1 MRRVLA
7 AVGVAAGF
15 ALLSPITASA
25 AEKPENPTM
34 KVTVSGSVVTISA
47 VCDTAGTT
55 AEGGYAEPRGHEPIG
70 WGVMKA
76 SGKKR
81 SITFTGV
88 RPGNYVA
95 SMYCHEGG
103 PGSGGAV
110 RNFTVGKPVKPPVKT
125 APQVAVKPQGAPQ
138 TGGGPADDES
148 GGVAPLVAG
157 GGALALL
164 GAGGAVALRRR
175 AARG

>member
-1 MRRVLA
+1 MNPGGEIMRRVLA
-7 AVGVAAGF
+7 AVGVAAGCV
-15 ALLSPITASA
+15 LLSPVVATA
-25 AEKPENPTM
+25 AEAENPTM
-34 KVTVSGSVVTISA
+34 KVAVSGSTVTITA
-47 VCDTAGTT
+47 LCDISGVL
-55 AEGGYAEPRGHEPIG
+55 AEGGYGTPRGHEPIG
-70 WGVMKA
+70 WDVMKA
-76 SGKKR
+76 NGKKR

-110 RNFTVGKPVKPPVKT
+110 RKFTVGKPAKAKS

-148 GGVAPLVAG
+148 
-157 GGALALL
+157 
-164 GAGGAVALRRR
+164 
-175 AARG
+175 AARH